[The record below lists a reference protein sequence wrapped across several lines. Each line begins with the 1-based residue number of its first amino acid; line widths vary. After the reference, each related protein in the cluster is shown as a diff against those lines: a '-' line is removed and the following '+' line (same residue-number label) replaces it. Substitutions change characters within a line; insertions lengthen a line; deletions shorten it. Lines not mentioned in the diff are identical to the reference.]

1 VEKVFIEQNQ
11 VAGFGRDD
19 VRGQGRGCRTID
31 SKTAKCVPKIR
42 VVRTR
47 QDPEGAVLGS

>member
-1 VEKVFIEQNQ
+1 MEQNQ
-11 VAGFGRDD
+11 VAGFGHHD
-19 VRGQGRGCRTID
+19 VPGQARGCRNIGT
-31 SKTAKCVPKIR
+31 KTAKCIPKIR